1 MIEFLS
7 LVLYDYCKLH
17 GFEFIS
23 ADDILATHD
32 VTEEEE
38 IWLRRYISAWD
49 ILTNK
54 EDNSTPVY
62 NRISEDIMSIEYNSK
77 L

>member
-38 IWLRRYISAWD
+38 IWLQRYIEVWD
-49 ILTNK
+49 IIQR
-54 EDNSTPVY
+54 E
-62 NRISEDIMSIEYNSK
+62 
-77 L
+77 

>member
-1 MIEFLS
+1 MLDFLS

-49 ILTNK
+49 IV
-54 EDNSTPVY
+54 S
-62 NRISEDIMSIEYNSK
+62 SE
-77 L
+77 